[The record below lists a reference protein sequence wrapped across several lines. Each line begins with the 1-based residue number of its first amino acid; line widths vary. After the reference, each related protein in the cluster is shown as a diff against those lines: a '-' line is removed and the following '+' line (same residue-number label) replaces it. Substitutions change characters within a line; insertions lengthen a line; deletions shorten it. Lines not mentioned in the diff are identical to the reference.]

1 MCLCEFILT
10 AFIVGAAEVRPGV
23 MEVALFRQ
31 PETQPAFVE
40 TIHVPTDKYLQC
52 WER

>member
-10 AFIVGAAEVRPGV
+10 AFIAGAVEVRPGIMQV
-23 MEVALFRQ
+23 ELFRQ